1 MKKLKTLDEWKM
13 LGKTMKLIHQKYLD
27 ELLPLLN
34 GLPKQYWNNEWIKID
49 HHYNKLK
56 SDLEGLFAK
65 EYPDEFDTHIF
76 YREKEEED

>member
-56 SDLEGLFAK
+56 TLTPPSHREHISSTRFIKSDLS
-65 EYPDEFDTHIF
+65 I
-76 YREKEEED
+76 